1 MTSNSLIR
9 KKSIIDALISFVE
22 APIIFIL
29 FFILLFLTLPGSPVN
44 PSVSFFENIF
54 AETKRTDTWLKLI
67 LDDAGKYTP

>member
-29 FFILLFLTLPGSPVN
+29 FFIFNNGNIIMFCLLAYTFC
-44 PSVSFFENIF
+44 FFTF
-54 AETKRTDTWLKLI
+54 I
-67 LDDAGKYTP
+67 LQIVLNRQ